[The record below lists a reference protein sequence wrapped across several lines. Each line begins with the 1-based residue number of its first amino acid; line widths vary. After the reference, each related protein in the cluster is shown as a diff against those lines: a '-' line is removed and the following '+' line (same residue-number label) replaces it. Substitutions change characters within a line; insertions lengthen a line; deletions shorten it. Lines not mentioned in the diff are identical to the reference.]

1 VKRALGSMVLA
12 LCCVVNPKGIAAQ
25 QTSANPTPLRATIL
39 GSGSPQYNPS
49 RTGPAV
55 LIRMGNTQIL
65 VDAGNGVQ
73 ARLEEARI
81 RVADLDGLFF
91 THHHLD
97 HNEEFIPVFIR
108 ALLGGNRFQVS
119 GPAPMATMVRTTMEL
134 YRDDIIYRL
143 GRRGGTIDSVKDNY
157 SVSEL
162 KGGETFTLGGI
173 TIKTTPVNHTIETLA
188 YRFDSGSS
196 SIVISGDLTYSA
208 SLSQLARGADWL
220 IIDSGGAIKVGQ
232 VARQTPSQGRN
243 ANRGGQGRGGG
254 NRAHVTLDETARMAN
269 EAGVKGIVLTHFT
282 VGEVDEA
289 ATIAELRKTYSGKI
303 LFGVDLMQLP

>member
-1 VKRALGSMVLA
+1 MKRALASLVVGLSILA
-12 LCCVVNPKGIAAQ
+12 SPSGLTAQ
-25 QTSANPTPLRATIL
+25 QAAATPTALRATIL

-49 RTGPAV
+49 RAGPAV
-55 LIRMGNTQIL
+55 LIRMGDTQIL

-73 ARLEEARI
+73 GRLEEARVRI
-81 RVADLDGLFF
+81 GNLDGLFF

-119 GPAPMATMVRTTMEL
+119 GPAPMSTMVRTTMEH
-134 YRDDIIYRL
+134 YREDIIYRL
-143 GRRGGTIDSVKDNY
+143 GRRGGTIDSVKDNF
-157 SVSEL
+157 SVTEL

-188 YRFDSGSS
+188 YRFDSGGT

-220 IIDSGGAIKVGQ
+220 IIDSGGVIKVGET
-232 VARQTPSQGRN
+232 ARPAQPQRQNGGR
-243 ANRGGQGRGGG
+243 AGR

-282 VGEVDEA
+282 PGEVDEA
-289 ATIAELRKTYSGKI
+289 ATIAELRKIYSGKI
-303 LFGVDLMQLP
+303 LFGADLMELS